1 MIFHPIE
8 FWILSC
14 DNCSNDNFSL
24 QEVLSVHNDGKM
36 NKKNL
41 M

>member
-1 MIFHPIE
+1 MTIVVI
-8 FWILSC
+8 II
-14 DNCSNDNFSL
+14 FSL